1 MFAAEREVDFGA
13 VDGVDF
19 GDFAACG
26 DELADVCGFVEN
38 AACVGGADG
47 AALEVAGGAFFRG
60 FGGFEASG
68 GFCELGFTGDERA
81 WFAGAAEGFPVVEG
95 LGGAGGF
102 FGDGGLGLSD
112 GAFGDGDGGFEV
124 AVVELD
130 EDIALFEE
138 AAFAEGGCDVD
149 DDAADFSDE
158 GAFGA
163 GSDFAAGGEEDGVV
177 LGLDGGGGD
186 WDGWGGAA

>member
-26 DELADVCGFVEN
+26 DELADVCGLVEN
-38 AACVGGADG
+38 AAGVGSADG
-47 AALEVAGGAFFRG
+47 AAFEVAGGALFGG
-60 FGGFEASG
+60 FSGFEASG
-68 GFCELGFTGDERA
+68 GFCELGFAGDERA

-95 LGGAGGF
+95 LGGASGF
-102 FGDGGLGLSD
+102 F
-112 GAFGDGDGGFEV
+112 GDGGFEV
-124 AVVELD
+124 AVVEFD

-163 GSDFAAGGEEDGVV
+163 CSDFAAGGEEDGII
-177 LGLDGGGGD
+177 LGLDCGGGD